1 LYSYREAK
9 QNLEQWNGHPRR
21 VHNHTRVKRM
31 TDRVGAVLAEHNHL
45 APAAEVCAAPAQ
57 DLTLSLN
64 FSQCVEGRRWC
75 QWTREGLKEARVFA
89 GDAPCHGTQIPRACA
104 RSDARQRMS
113 NGAQSVYRS
122 TVVTS
127 YMAQVLLGEGSAP
140 GLAACPSSLVP
151 SARRNGGGPHGAVLA
166 SLPFGGRTMRSG
178 WARVLTRGAG
188 VTPSAVP

>member
-1 LYSYREAK
+1 MSDFPSKTQRCDRAHDGPLPALLLLPQHTSLTK
-9 QNLEQWNGHPRR
+9 QS
-21 VHNHTRVKRM
+21 
-31 TDRVGAVLAEHNHL
+31 
-45 APAAEVCAAPAQ
+45 
-57 DLTLSLN
+57 SLN
-64 FSQCVEGRRWC
+64 CSQCVEGRRWC
-75 QWTREGLKEARVFA
+75 QWTREGLKEARVVA
-89 GDAPCHGTQIPRACA
+89 GDAPCHGTKIPRACA
-104 RSDARQRMS
+104 RFDARQSVS

-140 GLAACPSSLVP
+140 GLAACLYALVP